1 MEELT
6 HKQLQKMILFSCE
19 RIERDKEEINKINV
33 FPVPDQDTGS
43 NLNGTLQGV
52 RGSISSKTFNNF
64 KELGD
69 AVLEG
74 SLMAAQGNTGIIYT
88 GFMVGF
94 FDGIKE
100 SKKINASELSL
111 LFKKGH
117 ERAKDSVQDP
127 KKGTI
132 LDVMEAFAIEIE
144 KESERSKDIVN
155 NFGKALKK
163 ANEALLNTPNNM
175 PLLKKAGVVDA
186 GGLGFL
192 MILETYYDILS
203 ENEDIFSKKP
213 KKKIEATR
221 RFVQILTNR
230 FEVVAL
236 MREITISEEGMR
248 EKLSHLGDCLDIILV
263 DTRAKIHI
271 HTDDP
276 YIVIDIIRT
285 FGEEETMRIEDMARE
300 VVGEESIAKNVIGI
314 VIDEASGLNGKNIQH
329 YQIESIPYKIDW
341 NGIEELKGETLAE
354 KLKTAKEG
362 GFKQFPVVNSIEPKF
377 FKEAFEKQLKIFKQV
392 LCITS
397 SNEYFNAYDSAQEGR
412 ELLEKD
418 KERVK
423 VVDSHSIGAGQ
434 SIIILK
440 AIDLINE
447 QFGIGAIVEEIKG
460 LKVNNVGVINSPYIS
475 SEKTYQKVK
484 KIMEKNKFV
493 LVEANEKFD
502 LQETI
507 KKDVCVEKIAN
518 RIKKDLTKNKK
529 SLAVI
534 LHNDNTNKA
543 KELKEELKK
552 YNVLVSFTN
561 LADPVMSLKMG
572 YKGLM
577 VSYIKL

>member
-6 HKQLQKMILFSCE
+6 QKQLQKMILFSCE

-43 NLNGTLQGV
+43 NLNGTLRGV
-52 RGSISSKTFNNF
+52 KEAIFKKSFQNF
-64 KELGD
+64 KDLGE

-94 FDGIKE
+94 FDNIKE
-100 SKKINASELSL
+100 DSHINASELSL
-111 LFKKGH
+111 LFQKGY

-132 LDVMEAFAIEIE
+132 LDVMEAFAQGMEE
-144 KESERSKDIVN
+144 ESKKSKDIVN
-155 NFGKALKK
+155 NFEKALKK
-163 ANEALLNTPNNM
+163 ANKALAETPNNM

-192 MILETYYDILS
+192 MILETYYDVLV
-203 ENEDIFSKKP
+203 ENANPFSKKP
-213 KKKIEATR
+213 KKKLSTTK
-221 RFVQILTNR
+221 RFIQILTNR
-230 FEVVAL
+230 YEVVAL
-236 MREITISEEGMR
+236 MREVTLSEEGMR
-248 EKLSHLGDCLDIILV
+248 EKLNALGDCLDIILV
-263 DTRAKIHI
+263 GNRAKIHI

-276 YIVIDIIRT
+276 YIVRDIIRT

-300 VVGEESIAKNVIGI
+300 VVGEESVAKNLIGL
-314 VIDEASGLNGKNIQH
+314 VIDEASGLNEKNIQH

-341 NGIEELKGETLAE
+341 NGIECLKGETLAE
-354 KLKTAKEG
+354 KLKTAKED
-362 GFKQFPVVNSIEPKF
+362 GFKQFPEVKSIEPKF
-377 FKEAFEKQLKIFKQV
+377 FKEAFEKQLKTFKQV

-397 SNEYFNAYDSAQEGR
+397 SNKYFNAYDAALLGKEMLGR
-412 ELLEKD
+412 DKD
-418 KERVK
+418 KVEVI
-423 VVDSHSIGAGQ
+423 DSHSIGAGQ
-434 SIIILK
+434 AIIALK

-447 QFGIGAIVEEIKG
+447 QIGMGSIIEEIKD
-460 LKVNNVGVINSPYIS
+460 LRVNNVGVINSPYVS
-475 SEKTYQKVK
+475 SEKNYEKIK

-493 LVEANEKFD
+493 LVEANESFN
-502 LQETI
+502 LQETV
-507 KKDVCVEKIAN
+507 KKDECVDKIVN
-518 RIKKDLTKNKK
+518 KIKKDLNRNKK

-534 LHNDNTNKA
+534 LHNDNVNKA
-543 KELKEELKK
+543 KELKEKLKE
-552 YNVLVSFTN
+552 YNVLVSFSN

-577 VSYIKL
+577 ISYIKL

>member
-43 NLNGTLQGV
+43 NLSGTLQGV
-52 RGSISSKTFNNF
+52 KGSISSKTFNNF

-100 SKKINASELSL
+100 SKKINSSEISL
-111 LFKKGH
+111 LFKKGY

-132 LDVMEAFAIEIE
+132 LDVMEAFAIEME
-144 KESERSKDIVN
+144 EESERSKDIVN

-236 MREITISEEGMR
+236 MRDITITEEGMR

-263 DTRAKIHI
+263 DTSAKIHI

-276 YIVIDIIRT
+276 YIVRDIIRT

-314 VIDEASGLNGKNIQH
+314 VTDEASGLNGKNIQH
-329 YQIESIPYKIDW
+329 YQIESIPYRIDW
-341 NGIEELKGETLAE
+341 NGIEELRGETLAE
-354 KLKTAKEG
+354 KLKTAKEE

-377 FKEAFEKQLKIFKQV
+377 FKEAFEKQLKVFKQV

-397 SNEYFNAYDSAQEGR
+397 SNKYFNAYDSALEGR
-412 ELLEKD
+412 ELLGTD

-447 QFGIGAIVEEIKG
+447 QFGIGAIVEELKE

-507 KKDVCVEKIAN
+507 KKDVCVEKIVN
-518 RIKKDLTKNKK
+518 KIKKDLIKNEK

-534 LHNDNTNKA
+534 LHNDNINKA

-552 YNVLVSFTN
+552 YNVLVSFSN